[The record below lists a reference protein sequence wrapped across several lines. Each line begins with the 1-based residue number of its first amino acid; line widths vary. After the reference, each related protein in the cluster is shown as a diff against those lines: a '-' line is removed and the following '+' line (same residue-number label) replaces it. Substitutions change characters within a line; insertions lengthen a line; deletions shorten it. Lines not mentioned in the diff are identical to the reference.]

1 MTALNRSILAA
12 AMMLAPGLVSADTM
26 SATVAVSATVVPA
39 CTTLSTTPMNFGNY
53 TSAANADA
61 TFTVT
66 TNCVN
71 GASVYYNIN
80 GGLNPLQDGMT
91 KLLVMAG
98 SSGGALQYVV
108 YLDAART
115 SSIANGFNANF
126 FGTGQDRTD
135 TYYGRLFGGFT
146 VPSGTYTDTITI
158 TLNF

>member
-1 MTALNRSILAA
+1 MTALKRSMLAA
-12 AMMLAPGLVSADTM
+12 AMMLAPGLVNADTM
-26 SATVAVSATVVPA
+26 TATVAVSATVVPA
-39 CTTLSTTPMNFGNY
+39 CTTLSATPLNFGNY

-71 GASVYYNIN
+71 GASVYYSIS
-80 GGLNPLQDGMT
+80 GGLNPLQDNVT

-98 SSGGALQYVV
+98 SAGGALQYKV
-108 YLDAART
+108 YLDAARINA
-115 SSIANGFNANF
+115 IANGFSAGF
-126 FGTGQDRTD
+126 FGTGLDKVD
-135 TYYGRLFGGFT
+135 TYYGRLFSGFT